1 MRCLLEEFG
10 ASHRPPKRGAV
21 TVVGFSEHIFTQ
33 SSGFVTSI
41 FIGLQEQYFCS
52 FVQAS
57 LSQASHRSHT
67 QASHTQASHLQ
78 VSHKSHAPILH
89 TYVTSPSPPPPPFSP
104 HSLAEFDAQR
114 VLDAPLDVRLHYG
127 HPDVLDKL
135 HFLTRGGASKA
146 SKEIHLSEDIFAAFK
161 TIMAG
166 GSIVFREYHCVGK
179 VSSKPRAPRVFST
192 CHAPLFSTHV
202 FSTHGT
208 RPCLFPIRHRLFCR
222 LNLSQLVD

>member
-1 MRCLLEEFG
+1 MLLRAG
-10 ASHRPPKRGAV
+10 KSL
-21 TVVGFSEHIFTQ
+21 
-33 SSGFVTSI
+33 TS
-41 FIGLQEQYFCS
+41 L
-52 FVQAS
+52 
-57 LSQASHRSHT
+57 T
-67 QASHTQASHLQ
+67 Q
-78 VSHKSHAPILH
+78 VSHTSLTHTSLTLTSLTQVSRAYFAHIRHIPI
-89 TYVTSPSPPPPPFSP
+89 PPPPPFSP